1 MFEKILFAS
10 SGNQPLYGGAG
21 VLLYC
26 PFATGGKGYFAG
38 VKNV

>member
-21 VLLYC
+21 VLSYC
-26 PFATGGKGYFAG
+26 PSPQAVRAISPE
-38 VKNV
+38 